1 MMDEKKQVMFQEY
14 MSRIGRA
21 SARHCAE
28 GGLYAGKDGCLR
40 LAREVG
46 YALPDFSTRKSD
58 LFDMM
63 SRTYSGICVIAY
75 NLKPPIDAKQWNNEM
90 VSAIQRGI
98 T

>member
-1 MMDEKKQVMFQEY
+1 MMDEQKQVMFQEY
-14 MSRIGRA
+14 MSKISRA
-21 SARHCAE
+21 AARHCVE

-46 YALPDFSTRKSD
+46 YALPDFSTRKGD

-75 NLKPPIDAKQWNNEM
+75 NLNPPIDAKKWNNEM
-90 VSAIQRGI
+90 VKAIQRRI
-98 T
+98 S